1 MNESL
6 RKKVRSYQLVLI
18 WVENSNKLLLI
29 NYKVLM
35 DYILREFKL
44 VVHGSNESL
53 HKYIHPS
60 ILPKSLGGIWSESDY
75 ADMEIIKSLRGKD
88 DYYEGTIL
96 SYNSILIT
104 RLIA

>member
-18 WVENSNKLLLI
+18 WVDNSNKLLLI
-29 NYKVLM
+29 NYKVLI

-53 HKYIHPS
+53 HKYN
-60 ILPKSLGGIWSESDY
+60 LPKSLGGIWSESDY

-88 DYYEGTIL
+88 DYHEGTIL
-96 SYNSILIT
+96 SYNSIY
-104 RLIA
+104 